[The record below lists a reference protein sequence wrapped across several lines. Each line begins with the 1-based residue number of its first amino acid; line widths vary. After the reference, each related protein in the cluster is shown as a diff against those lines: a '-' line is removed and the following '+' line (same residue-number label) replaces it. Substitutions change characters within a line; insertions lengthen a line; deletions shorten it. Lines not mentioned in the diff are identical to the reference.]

1 MARFLHVFVVVY
13 IDVSV
18 LAFTVSIAQAGP
30 MAMAGGLAAQAGCA
44 RSVMTSERKNE

>member
-30 MAMAGGLAAQAGCA
+30 MAMAGGLAAPSRL
-44 RSVMTSERKNE
+44 RSIRDDF